1 MARLTWD
8 QTGERFYET
17 GVSQGVLYPQDTG
30 GTYPTGVAWNGLS
43 SVSETPSGGEA
54 TAIWA
59 DNMKYLSLT
68 SAEELGGSITAY
80 TYPEEWKECDGS
92 VEIVKGASISQ
103 QPRKTFGLCY
113 RTIKGNDTEGDAHG
127 YLLHIVYGAKAS
139 PSERQY
145 QTVSDS
151 PEAIELSW
159 EYTTTPVNVTGRK
172 PTSLV
177 IIDSTAADPTKLSKL
192 EDILYGD
199 ANGDGPRLPLPDEIV
214 TLLTQGA

>member
-54 TAIWA
+54 TTIWA
-59 DNMKYLSLT
+59 DNMKYLSLM

-103 QPRKTFGLCY
+103 QTRKTFGLCY

-159 EYTTTPVNVTGRK
+159 EYTTTPMNVTGHK

-177 IIDSTAADPTKLSKL
+177 IIDSTTADPTKLSDL
-192 EDILYGD
+192 EDILYGS
-199 ANGDGPRLPLPDEIV
+199 ASGDGPRLPLPDEIV
-214 TLLTQGA
+214 TLLTPGE

>member
-1 MARLTWD
+1 MARLVWD
-8 QTGERFYET
+8 KTGERFYET
-17 GVSQGVLYPQDTG
+17 GVSHGVLYPQDSG

-59 DNMKYLSLT
+59 DNMKYLSLMST
-68 SAEELGGSITAY
+68 EELGGSITAY
-80 TYPEEWKECDGS
+80 TYPEQWKECDGS
-92 VEIVKGASISQ
+92 AELVKGASIGQ
-103 QPRKTFGLCY
+103 QTRKTFGLCY

-159 EYTTTPVNVTGRK
+159 EYTTTPVSVTGRK

-177 IIDSTAADPTKLSKL
+177 IIDSTTADPTKLSKL

-199 ANGDGPRLPLPDEIV
+199 ASGDGPRLPLPDEIV
-214 TLLTQGA
+214 TLLTPGA

>member
-1 MARLTWD
+1 MARLVWD
-8 QTGERFYET
+8 KTGERFYET
-17 GVSQGVLYPQDTG
+17 GVSNGVLYPQDTSG
-30 GTYPTGVAWNGLS
+30 AYTNGVAWNGLS

-59 DNMKYLSLT
+59 DNMKYLSLM

-80 TYPEEWKECDGS
+80 TYPEQWKECDGS
-92 VEIVKGASISQ
+92 AEIAKGASISQ
-103 QPRKTFGLCY
+103 QTRKTFGLCY

-145 QTVSDS
+145 QSVSDS

-159 EYTTTPVNVTGRK
+159 EYTTTPVNVTGHK

-177 IIDSTAADPTKLSKL
+177 TIDSTTADAEKLKAL
-192 EDILYGD
+192 EDILYGST
-199 ANGDGPRLPLPDEIV
+199 AGDGPRLPLPDELV
-214 TLLTQGA
+214 TLLTAGG

>member
-59 DNMKYLSLT
+59 DNMKYLSLM

-80 TYPEEWKECDGS
+80 TYPDEWKECDGS

-159 EYTTTPVNVTGRK
+159 EYTTTPVSVTGRK

-177 IIDSTAADPTKLSKL
+177 IIDSTTADPTKLSKL

-199 ANGDGPRLPLPDEIV
+199 ADGDGPRLPLPDEIV
-214 TLLTQGA
+214 TLLTPGA

>member
-1 MARLTWD
+1 MARLKWD

-80 TYPEEWKECDGS
+80 TYPEQWKECDGS

-177 IIDSTAADPTKLSKL
+177 IIDSTTADPTKLSKL

-199 ANGDGPRLPLPDEIV
+199 ADGDGPRLPLPDEIV
-214 TLLTQGA
+214 TLLTPGA

>member
-17 GVSQGVLYPQDTG
+17 GVSHGVLYPQDTG

>member
-1 MARLTWD
+1 MARLVWD
-8 QTGERFYET
+8 KTGERFYET
-17 GVSQGVLYPQDTG
+17 GVSHGVLYPQNSG

-59 DNMKYLSLT
+59 DNMKYLSLM

-80 TYPEEWKECDGS
+80 TYPEQWKECDGS
-92 VEIVKGASISQ
+92 AELVKGASISQ

-159 EYTTTPVNVTGRK
+159 EYTTTPVNVTGHK

-177 IIDSTAADPTKLSKL
+177 TIDSTTADPTKLSKL
-192 EDILYGD
+192 EDILYGSD
-199 ANGDGPRLPLPDEIV
+199 DGDGPRLPLPDELV
-214 TLLTQGA
+214 TLLTAGG